1 MYEGMN
7 APPTI
12 YLQPNVRLCSIPAK
26 EGFAYSCSGAHAN
39 VGITGGGKCCFSC
52 KIISLQPDEMEDT
65 APKQQHV
72 CRVGISSEFD
82 SVGNPGE
89 TEHSFGYG
97 GTGKFSNAGK
107 YSDHGENFGVG
118 GTIVCA
124 LNLEE
129 RPFTSNGFF
138 KNGKCLG
145 VAKRFDADP
154 RGLGFSTEDEFVP
167 EEGFK
172 PWATALGDGDVNNGS
187 RFS

>member
-1 MYEGMN
+1 MYEYEYASSDLLATQCKALFDTRQGALYSM
-7 APPTI
+7 
-12 YLQPNVRLCSIPAK
+12 LK
-26 EGFAYSCSGAHAN
+26 GFAYSWSGAHAN
-39 VGITGGGKCCFSC
+39 VGITERKCCFSC

-65 APKQQHV
+65 APDQQQHI

-89 TEHSFGYG
+89 TERSFGYG
-97 GTGKFSNAGK
+97 GTGK
-107 YSDHGENFGVG
+107 YLDHGENFGG
-118 GTIVCA
+118 GDTIVCA

-138 KNGKCLG
+138 KNDKCLG

-154 RGLGFSTEDEFVP
+154 RGLGFSVEDELVP

-172 PWATALGDGDVNNGS
+172 PWATALGDDGVNNGS
-187 RFS
+187 RFF